1 MCLEDIQVFQKHLGN
16 IGQMSVLSELGAFL
30 SGGVCMAG
38 DVFKDAYAFALT
50 LAKTWLI
57 CSLNILGTQTLT
69 YTGPYLWWSRCSPEV
84 QGIEVSVSP
93 QIEQIRNL
101 NFLGEYSDQQVADY
115 SKDFPLPLV
124 SLHQEIVL
132 LNWSDAGRKLLL
144 WCYWWQGT
152 IFVWR

>member
-1 MCLEDIQVFQKHLGN
+1 MARLFKLFSHVMCLEDIQVFQKHLGN
-16 IGQMSVLSELGAFL
+16 IGEMSILSELGAFL

-38 DVFKDAYAFALT
+38 DIFKDAYTLLI

-84 QGIEVSVSP
+84 QGTEVSVST

-101 NFLGEYSDQQVADY
+101 NFLREYSDQ
-115 SKDFPLPLV
+115 
-124 SLHQEIVL
+124 
-132 LNWSDAGRKLLL
+132 
-144 WCYWWQGT
+144 
-152 IFVWR
+152 